1 MPTSTTSTILHN
13 RKQFSPEKIKYFTPD
28 QVNLFLQA
36 SKVNVR
42 DNAILT
48 LSYYHA
54 LRISEVGY
62 LQLTDIDL
70 ESRRL
75 HTRRL
80 KHGINA
86 SYRLGDESFKALK
99 QWLAIRGTAPGPLF
113 PSRKSTI
120 GIGAEGSKGIGKGQ
134 LNNLFILYSRKA
146 GIKLAKRQN
155 FHTLRHSCA
164 VHMVDKDIPIV
175 QIKDWLGHRSIQSTQ
190 IYAVVSDMK
199 RDETAERFYN
209 SGGNNNDEETKQK
222 DTESQKESIAKVK
235 GQEKEP
241 KEKKQKKGTGID
253 WKRNIKAG

>member
-1 MPTSTTSTILHN
+1 MVAHN

-36 SKVNVR
+36 SKINVR

-62 LQLTDIDL
+62 LQLSDIDL

-86 SYRLGDESFKALK
+86 SYRLGDESFKSLK

-113 PSRKSTI
+113 PSRKSVI

-209 SGGNNNDEETKQK
+209 NQNGKETEQTKQK
-222 DTESQKESIAKVK
+222 DTESQKESFTNQKEETK
-235 GQEKEP
+235 KEP